1 MAKHIAVIDKTGRG
15 HSICQALITTNN
27 DVTVHYIPGTAG
39 IFDKRILTV
48 PSISLKDT
56 KAIDEYCQKQ
66 GIELIVVSHIDALK
80 ADVSTSLRSRGYA
93 VFGPSSEAT
102 KLETS
107 KSFCKSVCV
116 ATDPRPPVFSYLKPQ
131 FLGISDEILK
141 AFSSNPVREIKRL
154 SRASDSRIFN
164 SSICL
169 ELIGVDNVFP
179 RIYIHNC

>member
-56 KAIDEYCQKQ
+56 KAINEYCQKQ

-93 VFGPSSEAT
+93 VFGPSSEVT

-107 KSFCKSVCV
+107 KSFCKSVC
-116 ATDPRPPVFSYLKPQ
+116 
-131 FLGISDEILK
+131 
-141 AFSSNPVREIKRL
+141 SNGSPTSCFQLFE
-154 SRASDSRIFN
+154 AAIFRN
-164 SSICL
+164 S
-169 ELIGVDNVFP
+169 
-179 RIYIHNC
+179 